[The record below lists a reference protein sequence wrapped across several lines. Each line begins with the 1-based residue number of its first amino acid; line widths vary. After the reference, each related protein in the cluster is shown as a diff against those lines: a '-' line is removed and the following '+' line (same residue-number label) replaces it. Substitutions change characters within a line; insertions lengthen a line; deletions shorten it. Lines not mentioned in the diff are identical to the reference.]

1 MRLGGRQR
9 EAADEAARPDL
20 VPRSPGLESVG
31 STAALRAAG
40 YEILG
45 GVMGASVEH
54 LSLVGYRAKDWATD
68 RRWEPDDDP
77 PLVSTDRRY
86 PFPLREYALAL
97 QSGWDVALDRLTA
110 ACRGIGGDGVVGI
123 VVSEQVP
130 SRGNKISC
138 SPVPPCGEA
147 VIGGRARTFLTTLGG
162 FDLSKLREIEWV
174 PRTLVFGT
182 AVGIRRADLF
192 SLLGTKNVN
201 WNDDVP
207 MYTELV
213 SGVRRVARHELER
226 RARSAGAGGVLV
238 SLPIRVHVEELKHH
252 DRYDVE
258 DHMAVATIIGDTIVR
273 SERSEPR
280 HPVAVIALG

>member
-1 MRLGGRQR
+1 
-9 EAADEAARPDL
+9 
-20 VPRSPGLESVG
+20 V
-31 STAALRAAG
+31 ALRAAG

-162 FDLSKLREIEWV
+162 SIFRS
-174 PRTLVFGT
+174 
-182 AVGIRRADLF
+182 
-192 SLLGTKNVN
+192 S
-201 WNDDVP
+201 
-207 MYTELV
+207 
-213 SGVRRVARHELER
+213 
-226 RARSAGAGGVLV
+226 ARSSGFLV
-238 SLPIRVHVEELKHH
+238 PSCSGPPSGSVGPISSPYLE
-252 DRYDVE
+252 
-258 DHMAVATIIGDTIVR
+258 
-273 SERSEPR
+273 
-280 HPVAVIALG
+280 